1 VINPEDKFKASWDMI
16 ILLFVIITC
25 IYAPLSLAFNNSS
38 QATRYIILDWVINIF
53 FIADIIINC
62 MTAYYDDEFN
72 IVKNHKLIIR
82 KYLMSRFIIDFIAV
96 IPFDSMI
103 SNEDDSKNGL

>member
-1 VINPEDKFKASWDMI
+1 
-16 ILLFVIITC
+16 
-25 IYAPLSLAFNNSS
+25 
-38 QATRYIILDWVINIF
+38 
-53 FIADIIINC
+53 
-62 MTAYYDDEFN
+62 MTAYYDDEFS

-103 SNEDDSKNGL
+103 SNEDNSKNGL